1 MNNSKNRITTQ
12 SYFLSRLRDNGYIA
26 DRLYSNYG
34 EHDPRV
40 WTVIID
46 PGHAS
51 VFCTCMKNV
60 DGLGTVYFE
69 LYDATQF
76 VPGRFKINTDS
87 IEVICSYLH
96 EFGII
101 NKSPKYNTHGPKRL
115 WPLEEQPV
123 AETETVATPDV
134 E

>member
-1 MNNSKNRITTQ
+1 MSANRNKITTQ

-46 PGHAS
+46 PGVAS
-51 VFCTCMKNV
+51 VFCTCIKNA
-60 DGLGTVYFE
+60 DQLGSVHFE
-69 LYDATQF
+69 MYDTSQF
-76 VPGRFKINTDS
+76 VPQRFKVYTDS
-87 IEVICSYLH
+87 IEVIVNYLH

-101 NKSPKYNTHGPKRL
+101 NKSAKYNEHGPKRL
-115 WPLEEQPV
+115 WTLT
-123 AETETVATPDV
+123 ETETETTPVTSDT
-134 E
+134 